1 MNNSEDAKRGAAA
14 GPATHCA
21 QTSDGPPLRE
31 PGPPGTPRPNPDD
44 NPDNKDYSRKFEKP
58 VAWLFGRQLVRSLK
72 GILLYSA
79 YGSKLDPR
87 EWMTSRVHKFAA
99 EGEGRTQ
106 ADLWEEDAKN
116 YPDGFWFDYISDTGD
131 GMRATYSIAYLCL
144 SDLAVPTLNA
154 PGEKDEAEPVLKAGD
169 PATPVIDGREGGPAV
184 LPRGE
189 FLFIGGDTAY
199 HASDYMT
206 LGERIQK
213 TFRWAYWDLVA
224 DGGLGEEEPPRPVF
238 GIPGNHDYYDQL
250 DGFRRQF
257 LRPVF
262 WEPTPPQPASAP
274 MPAHLEE
281 AETAQ
286 LILRGFYRT
295 QTASYLALRLPFGWH
310 MWGLDTETGQIDDR
324 QTTFFRQF
332 CRIVKSAPDKDAE
345 DLVIPPKRL
354 IVATCS
360 PTTFFGKLANPKDFK
375 SADAFGQ
382 LAIEQP
388 FLPKSI
394 EGARQRGPRLGIPYD
409 LTQTGDYRLKPG
421 QCRLDLSGDVHHY
434 ARYWGPKPP
443 DCTLTPRPGE
453 DEKLARLKSDPAE
466 LAKAKRR
473 NQPSS
478 RSYASIVSGIGG
490 AFHHPSQTYFGEVRE
505 QSLYPSEKT
514 STEEVSRRVFKF
526 WNIISGGG
534 VWLAGLLLAFL
545 VYFAFT
551 VPQSSRDVL
560 NNVAHFGL
568 GLATNEKVDPPV
580 AVLVEPGTRVDTECV
595 DPTCVKPLLN
605 KWLGVGE
612 EWRAPAAC
620 GNAPNFFFFSACHRG
635 HWPPLD
641 FLVGI
646 FAAVILSSIPLI
658 YATVS
663 KKLYG
668 VAADEDEKDEDEKDD
683 GKDYDDEDEATGRAY
698 PGGVGGVDAA
708 ASEVVNTA
716 DGNKIRPVK
725 HHPETKAEP
734 RRRLWLLTLIAA
746 VLFFGGLALVK
757 PYRSHITPFGNSLL
771 VLLTFVWAGACVALN
786 LRYTEFLFKKA
797 YSETITQ
804 RDWLLTWVLAGL
816 ALVAVGLGLWSFGRN
831 NLPALLASDIV
842 FIAAVLGLCAGLIY
856 ALPFKVTDALFSNWP
871 KSVRWLGQGL
881 VGLWHFVLQL
891 AVPFILVRRPS
902 WLSLIV
908 VVLVVVVGTYVGER
922 LLARFKGWALIFVWL
937 LLGLATLLVPLLP
950 ALIRK
955 FSPTFDGGP
964 LWHSLTDSWFTSND
978 LTGWLGLLPSL
989 AAGLVGLVM
998 CCYWFGWY
1006 LGVCFAFNGHNNEV
1020 GGAARIERFKQF
1032 IRFRLTKEGLTGYVI
1047 AVNDPSDTGSQLTP
1061 HVVDVFHLH
1070 PKV

>member
-1 MNNSEDAKRGAAA
+1 MNKSEDAKRG
-14 GPATHCA
+14 GPPPATYCP

-31 PGPPGTPRPNPDD
+31 LSPQVPPKRDHEDKNRL
-44 NPDNKDYSRKFEKP
+44 RKFETP
-58 VAWLFGRQLVRSLK
+58 VAWLFGRQLIRSLK

-87 EWMTSRVHKFAA
+87 EWMTSTVHRFAA
-99 EGEGRTQ
+99 EGEGRTE
-106 ADLWEEDAKN
+106 AELWEEDAKN

-131 GMRATYSIAYLCL
+131 GMRATYSIAYLCM
-144 SDLAVPTLNA
+144 SDIAVPTRNA
-154 PGEKDEAEPVLKAGD
+154 PGEREGTEPVLKAGD
-169 PATPVIDGREGGPAV
+169 PATPVIKGRAAGPAV

-224 DGGLGEEEPPRPVF
+224 DGGLGKDEAPRPVY

-257 LRPVF
+257 LRPVG
-262 WEPTPPQPASAP
+262 WEPRPPHPASE
-274 MPAHLEE
+274 MPTHLHE

-310 MWGLDTETGQIDDR
+310 LWGLDTETGQIDER

-332 CRIVKSAPDKDAE
+332 CRMVRSDPALPEE
-345 DLVIPPKRL
+345 DMVIPPKRL

-360 PTTFFGKLANPKDFK
+360 PTTFFGKLADPKDFK
-375 SADAFGQ
+375 SADAIGQ

-388 FLPKSI
+388 FLPEDI
-394 EGARQRGPRLGIPYD
+394 DCARASGRRLGIPYN
-409 LTQTGDYRLKPG
+409 LSRTGDYRLKRG

-434 ARYWGPKPP
+434 ARYWGPEPP
-443 DCTLTPRPGE
+443 ACTLTPRPGE

-466 LAKAKRR
+466 LAKLKRKNR
-473 NQPSS
+473 PSAL
-478 RSYASIVSGIGG
+478 SYASIVSGIGG

-514 STEEVSRRVFKF
+514 STEEVARRVFKF

-560 NNVAHFGL
+560 NNVAHLGL
-568 GLATNEKVDPPV
+568 GLATKEQVDPPV
-580 AVLVEPGTRVDTECV
+580 AVLIEPGTKVETECV
-595 DPTCVKPLLN
+595 DPVCVKPFLN
-605 KWLGVGE
+605 RWLGVGR
-612 EWRAPAAC
+612 EWRAPDAC
-620 GNAPNFFFFSACHRG
+620 GRAPNFFFFSACHRG
-635 HWPPLD
+635 QRPPLD
-641 FLVGI
+641 FLVGL
-646 FAAVILSSIPLI
+646 FAAVGLSCIPLI
-658 YATVS
+658 YGTAS

-668 VAADEDEKDEDEKDD
+668 LAPEEEKKKKKKKDGA
-683 GKDYDDEDEATGRAY
+683 GKGDDYDDDEDDGPAY
-698 PGGVGGVDAA
+698 AGGVGGVDVA
-708 ASEVVNTA
+708 ASEVA
-716 DGNKIRPVK
+716 DTPEGNKIRPVK
-725 HHPETKAEP
+725 HHPETKADP
-734 RRRLWLLTLIAA
+734 RGRLWVYTILAA
-746 VLFFGGLALVK
+746 VLFFGGLVLVK
-757 PYRSHITPFGNSLL
+757 PYRSHITPFGNSLI

-786 LRYTEFLFKKA
+786 LRYTEFLFKRS
-797 YSETITQ
+797 YSETIRQ
-804 RDWLLTWVLAGL
+804 RDWSLSWLLAAL
-816 ALVAVGLGLWSFGRN
+816 ALVAAGLGLWSFGRN
-831 NLPALLASDIV
+831 NLPALLASDII
-842 FIAAVLGLCAGLIY
+842 FIAAVLGLCAGLVY

-871 KSVRWLGQGL
+871 KGVRWLGQGL

-891 AVPFILVRRPS
+891 AVPFILVRRAS
-902 WLSLIV
+902 WLTLII
-908 VVLVVVVGTYVGER
+908 VVLVIAVGTVAGQR
-922 LLARFKGWALIFVWL
+922 LLARFKGWGLLCVWL
-937 LLGLATLLVPLLP
+937 LLGLATLLGPLLS

-955 FSPTFDGGP
+955 FLPAFDGGP
-964 LWHSLTDSWFTSND
+964 VWHTLTDPWFTSD
-978 LTGWLGLLPSL
+978 DKTGWVGLLPSI

-1032 IRFRLTKEGLTGYVI
+1032 IRFHLTKEGLTGYVI

-1061 HVVDVFHLH
+1061 HVVDVFHLR
-1070 PKV
+1070 PKA

>member
-1 MNNSEDAKRGAAA
+1 VNNSEDAKRGAAA
-14 GPATHCA
+14 GPSTHCA
-21 QTSDGPPLRE
+21 QTSDGPPLRDV
-31 PGPPGTPRPNPDD
+31 PPQDPPKLDPEDKDQNGKPRP
-44 NPDNKDYSRKFEKP
+44 RKFETP

-87 EWMTSRVHKFAA
+87 EWMASAVHTFAA
-99 EGEGRTQ
+99 EGEGRAPAELWD
-106 ADLWEEDAKN
+106 ADAEN

-144 SDLAVPTLNA
+144 SDLAVPTLDA
-154 PGEKDEAEPVLKAGD
+154 PGEKVGDGPVLRAGD
-169 PATPVIDGREGGPAV
+169 PATPVIKGREAGPAV

-213 TFRWAYWDLVA
+213 TFRWAYRDLVA

-262 WEPTPPQPASAP
+262 WEPTPPEPASAP
-274 MPAHLEE
+274 KPPHLDE

-332 CRIVKSAPDKDAE
+332 CRTLSSEPDGLRAD
-345 DLVIPPKRL
+345 VVVPPKRL

-382 LAIEQP
+382 LGIEQP
-388 FLPKSI
+388 FLPEDIKR
-394 EGARQRGPRLGIPYD
+394 ARRSGGRLGIPYN
-409 LTQTGDYRLKPG
+409 LRKTGDYRLKRG

-434 ARYWGPKPP
+434 ARYWGPEPP

-466 LAKAKRR
+466 LAGLKRK
-473 NQPSS
+473 NQPSA

-526 WNIISGGG
+526 WNIINGGG

-580 AVLVEPGTRVDTECV
+580 AVLVEPGTRVDGECE
-595 DPTCVKPLLN
+595 DPTCVRPLLN
-605 KWLGVGE
+605 KWLGVGDV
-612 EWRAPAAC
+612 WRAPAAC
-620 GNAPNFFFFSACHRG
+620 GSAPNYFFFSACHRG

-641 FLVGI
+641 FLVGL
-646 FAAVILSSIPLI
+646 FAAVLLSSIPLI
-658 YATVS
+658 YATAS

-668 VAADEDEKDEDEKDD
+668 VAPDEGEKDAVADGGADED
-683 GKDYDDEDEATGRAY
+683 DDEDEEPAY

-708 ASEVVNTA
+708 ASEVASTA

-725 HHPETKAEP
+725 HHPETEAEP
-734 RRRLWLLTLIAA
+734 RGRLWVLTLVAA
-746 VLFFGGLALVK
+746 ALFFGGLALVK

-786 LRYTEFLFKKA
+786 LRYTEFLFKKS
-797 YSETITQ
+797 YSETIGR

-816 ALVAVGLGLWSFGRN
+816 ALVAAGLGLWSFGRN
-831 NLPALLASDIV
+831 NLPALLASDII
-842 FIAAVLGLCAGLIY
+842 FIAAVLGLCGGLIY

-871 KSVRWLGQGL
+871 KGVRWLGQGL

-891 AVPFILVRRPS
+891 AVPFILVRRAS
-902 WLSLIV
+902 WLTLIIV
-908 VVLVVVVGTYVGER
+908 VVVIAVGTYVGEY
-922 LLARFKGWALIFVWL
+922 LLARFKGWGLVIVWL
-937 LLGLATLLVPLLP
+937 ALGLATLLVPLLP
-950 ALIRK
+950 ALLRK
-955 FSPTFDGGP
+955 FSPGFDGGP
-964 LWHSLTDSWFTSND
+964 LWHTLTDPWFTSDNT
-978 LTGWLGLLPSL
+978 TGWLGLLPSV

-1047 AVNDPSDTGSQLTP
+1047 AVNDPSDTGSRLTP
-1061 HVVDVFHLH
+1061 HVVDVFHLR
-1070 PKV
+1070 PKA

>member
-1 MNNSEDAKRGAAA
+1 MNNSEDVKRGAAA
-14 GPATHCA
+14 VPSANCDA
-21 QTSDGPPLRE
+21 NSDGPPLRE
-31 PGPPGTPRPNPDD
+31 PKPPQVPPKSDPEDKDRP
-44 NPDNKDYSRKFEKP
+44 RKFETP

-87 EWMTSRVHKFAA
+87 EWMTSAVHQFAA
-99 EGEGRTQ
+99 EGATQ
-106 ADLWEEDAKN
+106 KEAWDKDAEN

-144 SDLAVPTLNA
+144 SDLAVPTRNA
-154 PGEKDEAEPVLKAGD
+154 PGEKGDGEPVLKAGD
-169 PATPVIDGREGGPAV
+169 KATPILKNVEGREYGPAV
-184 LPRGE
+184 LPRGQ

-213 TFRWAYWDLVA
+213 TFRWAYKDMLD
-224 DGGLGEEEPPRPVF
+224 DGGVSEKEFPRPVY

-257 LRPVF
+257 LRPVL
-262 WEPTPPQPASAP
+262 WEPGPSDPASATK
-274 MPAHLEE
+274 PAYLDT

-286 LILRGFYRT
+286 LILRGYYRT

-310 MWGLDTETGQIDDR
+310 MWGLDTETGQIDER

-332 CRIVKSAPDKDAE
+332 CHTARSEPDSLRD
-345 DLVIPPKRL
+345 DVVIPPKRL

-388 FLPKSI
+388 FLPESI
-394 EGARQRGPRLGIPYD
+394 KGARERGERLGIPYD
-409 LTQTGDYRLKPG
+409 LTQTGDYRLKRG

-466 LAKAKRR
+466 RAKARRR

-514 STEEVSRRVFKF
+514 STEEVSRSVFKF
-526 WNIISGGG
+526 WNIINGGG

-545 VYFAFT
+545 IYFAFT

-560 NNVAHFGL
+560 NNIAHLGL
-568 GLATNEKVDPPV
+568 GLATNERVDPPV
-580 AVLVEPGTRVDTECV
+580 AVLIEPGTKVDTECE
-595 DPTCVKPLLN
+595 DPNCVRPFLN
-605 KWLGVGE
+605 KWFGIGD
-612 EWRAPAAC
+612 EWRAPDAC
-620 GNAPNFFFFSACHRG
+620 KGAPNYFFFSACHRG
-635 HWPPLD
+635 YWPPPD
-641 FLVGI
+641 FLVGL
-646 FAAVILSSIPLI
+646 FAAVVLSCIPLI
-658 YATVS
+658 YATAS

-668 VAADEDEKDEDEKDD
+668 LAADEAESEDDSKDD
-683 GKDYDDEDEATGRAY
+683 GKDYEDEEEGRAY

-708 ASEVVNTA
+708 ASEVADTD

-725 HHPETKAEP
+725 HHPETTAAP
-734 RRRLWLLTLIAA
+734 RGRVGVCTRLAA
-746 VLFFGGLALVK
+746 ALFFGGLVLVK
-757 PYRSHITPFGNSLL
+757 PYRSHITPFGNSLI

-786 LRYTEFLFKKA
+786 LRYTEFLFKRS
-797 YSETITQ
+797 YNETIKRQ
-804 RDWLLTWVLAGL
+804 DWFLTWMLAGL

-831 NLPALLASDIV
+831 NLPALLVSDIL
-842 FIAAVLGLCAGLIY
+842 FIAAVLGLCAALVVG
-856 ALPFKVTDALFSNWP
+856 LPFFVTDALFSNWP
-871 KSVRWLGQGL
+871 KGVRWLGRGL

-891 AVPFILVRRPS
+891 AVPFVLVRRAS
-902 WLSLIV
+902 WLSLTIA
-908 VVLVVVVGTYVGER
+908 VLVILIGTYVGER

-937 LLGLATLLVPLLP
+937 LLGLATLLGPLLP
-950 ALIRK
+950 VLIRK
-955 FSPTFDGGP
+955 VSPTFDGGQF
-964 LWHSLTDSWFTSND
+964 WHSFTNPWFTSNNS
-978 LTGWLGLLPSL
+978 TGWVGLLPSVL
-989 AAGLVGLVM
+989 AGLVGLVM

-1032 IRFRLTKEGLTGYVI
+1032 IRFHLTREGLTAYVI
-1047 AVNDPSDTGSQLTP
+1047 AVNDPSDTGRDLTP
-1061 HVVDVFHLH
+1061 HVVDVFHLR
-1070 PKV
+1070 PKA